1 MSIKRVAS
9 RYAKSLIDLA
19 VEQNRLERIKEDVEA
34 IQKLIRES
42 KDFVN
47 FLKSPV
53 IQHSRKRSIL
63 EAMFSGKLDELT
75 LKFMIILTTKQREA
89 YMVDIAGE
97 FMDQYRA
104 IKHISVVRI
113 ISASEL
119 TSQQLSDLQKK
130 IEASKVGFEHVEF
143 VVKVDPSLV
152 GGFIVEVDDMV
163 YDTTLKHQLAN
174 LKKEFTTNLYESKIV
189 AR

>member
-1 MSIKRVAS
+1 MSVKRVAS

-19 VEQNRLERIKEDVEA
+19 VEQNRLDRIKEDVES
-34 IQKLIRES
+34 IQKLIRQS
-42 KDFVN
+42 KDFAN

-53 IQHSRKRSIL
+53 IPYSRKRSIL
-63 EAMFSGKLDELT
+63 ETIFSGKLDELT
-75 LKFMIILTTKQREA
+75 LKFMSILALKQRES
-89 YMVDIAGE
+89 YMPDIAGE

-104 IKHISVVRI
+104 IKHISVARI
-113 ISASEL
+113 ISAFEL
-119 TSQQLSDLQKK
+119 TPEQLTDLQKK
-130 IEASKVGFEHVEF
+130 IEASNVGFEHVEF

-163 YDTTLKHQLAN
+163 YDASLKHKLEG
-174 LKKEFTTNLYESKIV
+174 LKKEFATNLYESKIV